1 MYYYYGHILQA
12 LFSFS
17 WCLERRSSQCCFAW
31 SDDLT
36 MLCRSMA
43 RVLLCTYSAPAPV
56 QQEAAGRQR
65 VGGRAVAGVGQCWR
79 EWSREQRTGSVRD
92 MESSCWRS
100 RCEVC
105 PALSGSASTH
115 PRTPA
120 RNTFPDT
127 LPFLALKSHI
137 VHLAS
142 CFAGVFTLAKRYSR
156 RARLG
161 ILVELLTV
169 ESSFSPRALTLTPYS
184 STASLFKALASVWQ
198 LATFCSYCLCVCVRE
213 GKCFVDENRVR
224 F

>member
-1 MYYYYGHILQA
+1 MVIFYRLCSRSLDAWNGEAPSVVLRGAMISPCCVVRWLVCYCAHTAPRPQCSRKQQA
-12 LFSFS
+12 GDEL
-17 WCLERRSSQCCFAW
+17 
-31 SDDLT
+31 
-36 MLCRSMA
+36 
-43 RVLLCTYSAPAPV
+43 
-56 QQEAAGRQR
+56 
-65 VGGRAVAGVGQCWR
+65 VGGRLQVLGNAEGSGAESKGQGVSETWRAAVGGAGVR
-79 EWSREQRTGSVRD
+79 SVLPSLVR
-92 MESSCWRS
+92 
-100 RCEVC
+100 
-105 PALSGSASTH
+105 L
-115 PRTPA
+115 PRTRERPLEILS
-120 RNTFPDT
+120 PDT

-142 CFAGVFTLAKRYSR
+142 CFAGVFTLPKRYSR

-184 STASLFKALASVWQ
+184 STASLFKALESVWQ